1 MKTQAIKIKKDKIL
15 DCGVQLLM
23 EKGYHSSGLNEILGA
38 VKIPKGSFYHYFDS
52 KEQFAVEVI
61 QHYIEPF
68 IARLTAE
75 LNDPQRDGLQAL
87 TSYYASLIKDLEGAN
102 LRGGCL
108 LGNLIGEVGDTSEA
122 CRKALLEAV
131 LRYSRLQQEALLR
144 GQRQG
149 SVRTDRTAQSMAD
162 LLSNS
167 WQGALLRMKVEQSI
181 EPLQAVCHDLLDDYF
196 KA

>member
-1 MKTQAIKIKKDKIL
+1 MKTQTIQFKKDKIL
-15 DCGVQLLM
+15 DYGVKLLM
-23 EKGYHSSGLNEILGA
+23 EKGYHSSGLKEILEA

-61 QHYIEPF
+61 MHYIEPF

-75 LNDPQRDGLQAL
+75 LNDPQKDGLQAL
-87 TSYYASLIKDLEGAN
+87 KSYYTSLIKELESADLK
-102 LRGGCL
+102 GGCL
-108 LGNLIGEVGDTSEA
+108 LGNLIGEIGYTSEA
-122 CRKALLEAV
+122 CRKALLDAV

-149 SVRTDRTAQSMAD
+149 SVRTDRSAQSMAN

-181 EPLQAVCHDLLDDYF
+181 EPLHAVCNDLLDDYF

>member
-1 MKTQAIKIKKDKIL
+1 METRNIKFKKDKIL

-38 VKIPKGSFYHYFDS
+38 AKIPKGSFYYYFDS

-61 QHYIEPF
+61 WHYIEPF
-68 IARLTAE
+68 ITRLATE
-75 LNDPQRDGLQAL
+75 LSVHQNDGLQAL
-87 TSYYASLIKDLEGAN
+87 KSYYAGLINEVESTNFK
-102 LRGGCL
+102 GGCL
-108 LGNLIGEVGDTSEA
+108 LGNLIGEIGDTSEA
-122 CRKALLEAV
+122 CRKALLDAIS
-131 LRYSRLQQEALLR
+131 RYTNLQQEALLR
-144 GQRQG
+144 GQNHG
-149 SVRTDRTAQSMAD
+149 SVRTDRSAKSMAD

-181 EPLQAVCHDLLDDYF
+181 EPLNAVFKDLLDDYF

>member
-1 MKTQAIKIKKDKIL
+1 MKTQAIQLKKDKIL

-38 VKIPKGSFYHYFDS
+38 AKIPKGSFYYYFDS
-52 KEQFAVEVI
+52 KEKFAVEVI

-68 IARLTAE
+68 IARLAAE
-75 LNDPQRDGLQAL
+75 LSDPQKDGLQAL
-87 TSYYASLIKDLEGAN
+87 KNYYTGLIKELECTDLK
-102 LRGGCL
+102 GGCL
-108 LGNLIGEVGDTSEA
+108 LGNLIGEIGDTSEA
-122 CRKALLEAV
+122 CRKALLDAV

-149 SVRTDRTAQSMAD
+149 SVRTDRSAQSMAD

-167 WQGALLRMKVEQSI
+167 WQGALLRMKVEQST
-181 EPLQAVCHDLLDDYF
+181 EPLHSVCNDLLDDYF

>member
-75 LNDPQRDGLQAL
+75 LNNPQRDGLQAL
-87 TSYYASLIKDLEGAN
+87 KSYYSSLIKDLESAN

-181 EPLQAVCHDLLDDYF
+181 EPLQAVCNDLLDDYF